1 MAEALGVAASGIA
14 IAQVTSQVG
23 KSVIKLKQLLDEI
36 RDVPDDIDDLMQ
48 QIDCLD
54 PAIFEAETNFNDT
67 GLPSILWND
76 TAAKRSTAYCR
87 SALKALTELVD
98 ELSLHIQHSRNLRR
112 KVGAVKVLLK
122 KDMLKKLEKRLES
135 AVRMLTLAQQSYLVL
150 VTPAVVGAIY
160 H

>member
-76 TAAKRSTAYCR
+76 AAAKRSTAYCR

-98 ELSLHIQHSRNLRR
+98 ELSLHIQHSRNRRR